1 MNFFHIFKKLI
12 EKHVFQQD
20 VIKSDN
26 IKRVE
31 TYLNTKEKLD
41 KNTVEILGNINSLES
56 VYNQR
61 KKELQLMK
69 KSQLDRISKEFLVSD
84 YGRRFNTSLRK
95 VVSAIVGEENL
106 TTELIRQSRQEK
118 EYFENIKKTQ
128 FFNFYEN
135 KLGFLKKKLKSE

>member
-1 MNFFHIFKKLI
+1 LNFFHIFKKLI

>member
-1 MNFFHIFKKLI
+1 MI

-20 VIKSDN
+20 VIKADN

-41 KNTVEILGNINSLES
+41 KNTVEILGNISSLES

-84 YGRRFNTSLRK
+84 YGRRFNTSLKK

-106 TTELIRQSRQEK
+106 TTELIRQARQEK
-118 EYFENIKKTQ
+118 EYLENIKKTQ

-135 KLGFLKKKLKSE
+135 KLGFLKKKT

>member
-1 MNFFHIFKKLI
+1 LNIFHIFKKLI

-20 VIKSDN
+20 VIKADN

-41 KNTVEILGNINSLES
+41 KNTVEILGNISSLES

-84 YGRRFNTSLRK
+84 YGRRFNTSLKK

-106 TTELIRQSRQEK
+106 TTELIRQARQEK
-118 EYFENIKKTQ
+118 EYLENIKKTQ

-135 KLGFLKKKLKSE
+135 KLGFLKKKT